1 MVMPL
6 VALCA
11 LAMLQLVGVV
21 RDALLAQDLA
31 RIGARVAAVDPSH
44 EAVARAIASAAG
56 PDVATTVT
64 ILPPMR
70 RHGDTITV
78 EVRLQRPGGLLDVE
92 LTGRAATHGEP
103 VLDRGGP

>member
-1 MVMPL
+1 MVLPL
-6 VALCA
+6 VALSA

-31 RIGARVAAVDPSH
+31 RIGARVAATDPSH
-44 EAVARAIASAAG
+44 EAVARAVASAAG
-56 PDVATTVT
+56 PQVTTTVT
-64 ILPPMR
+64 ILPSTR

-78 EVRLQRPGGLLDVE
+78 EVRLRRPGRVLDVE